1 VEAELVGQPFAW
13 SGQIG
18 AVLGEGLRDDAV
30 GSLWFAAAWVKP
42 SGVLRL
48 AQEAQ
53 AFRDRGGRIEG
64 ILGIDHGGATF
75 EGLEAALEWFDEV
88 FVFHHPG
95 ERTFHPKLYVA
106 QGERAAKVTM
116 GSGNF
121 TKGGLF
127 TNYEAA
133 VALTLDREDAGDEG
147 FLSDLRSYYDSL
159 LGMTGLCHRL
169 SEELIERL
177 REDPG
182 TNVVTE
188 RQANKKRN
196 LERRKEPSNV
206 FGRDAEAELL
216 DAVPTAVESAVA
228 KPGSDSGDAEIE
240 GGEAAGPVH
249 RWFKKLPPSD
259 AQQLDPEHS
268 SYSAAVTLVQAD
280 HPIKA
285 GTYFRD
291 DFFGEV
297 VWSNNVGEKAEA
309 TVEFEVS
316 IKGRANS
323 SETLTLVHD
332 PRFESDQGNR
342 TTLLRWGPL
351 NEYLRGQD
359 LSGEYLTLEALSD
372 GSYRLFIGAEPA
384 GEFLF

>member
-1 VEAELVGQPFAW
+1 MEAEFVGQPFAW
-13 SGQIG
+13 SEQIG
-18 AVLGEGLRDDAV
+18 AVLGEGLGDDAF

-48 AQEAQ
+48 AREAR

-64 ILGIDHGGATF
+64 IVGIDHGGATF
-75 EGLEAALEWFDEV
+75 EGLEAALEWFDDV

-106 QGERAAKVTM
+106 QGEKTAKVTM

-133 VALTLDREDAGDEG
+133 VALTLDREDAGDES

-159 LGMTGLCHRL
+159 LEMTGFCHRL

-206 FGRDAEAELL
+206 FGRDAEVELL
-216 DAVPTAVESAVA
+216 DAVPAAVETAA
-228 KPGSDSGDAEIE
+228 GKPGGDSGEAEIE
-240 GGEAAGPVH
+240 GGEAAEPVR
-249 RWFKKLPPSD
+249 RWFKELPAAD
-259 AQQLDPEHS
+259 AQQLDPARS
-268 SYSAAVTLVQAD
+268 SRTAAVTLVQMD
-280 HPIKA
+280 HPIEA

-291 DFFGEV
+291 VFFGEE

-309 TVEFEVS
+309 RVEFEVS
-316 IKGRANS
+316 IEGRAS
-323 SETLTLVHD
+323 STETLTLVHD
-332 PRFESDQGNR
+332 PRFESGQGNR

-351 NEYLRGQD
+351 NEYLRTHD

-372 GSYRLFIGAEPA
+372 GSYRLFIGPEPA
-384 GEFLF
+384 GEFLY

>member
-1 VEAELVGQPFAW
+1 MEAELVGQPFAS
-13 SGQIG
+13 SGQLG
-18 AVLGEGLRDDAV
+18 AVLGEELGDEAFT
-30 GSLWFAAAWVKP
+30 SFWFAAAWVKP

-48 AQEAQ
+48 AREAR

-75 EGLEAALEWFDEV
+75 EGLEAALEWFDDV

-106 QGERAAKVTM
+106 QGEELAKVTM

-121 TKGGLF
+121 SKGGLF

-133 VALTLDREDAGDEG
+133 VRLTLDRDDAGDEG

-159 LGMTGLCHRL
+159 LGMTGFCQPL

-177 REDPG
+177 RADPG
-182 TNVVTE
+182 TNVMTE

-196 LERRKEPSNV
+196 VERRKEPSQV
-206 FGRDAEAELL
+206 FGGDAEAELL
-216 DAVPTAVESAVA
+216 DAVPTAVGAAAA
-228 KPGSDSGDAEIE
+228 KSPREP
-240 GGEAAGPVH
+240 GEAVEAARPVR
-249 RWFKKLPPSD
+249 RWFKMLPPSD
-259 AQQLDPEHS
+259 AQQLPEHS
-268 SYSAAVTLVQAD
+268 SDTGAVTLVKAG

-291 DFFGEV
+291 EFFGEE
-297 VWSNNVGEKAEA
+297 VWSNNAGEKAEA
-309 TVEFEVS
+309 RVEFELS
-316 IKGRANS
+316 INGLAKS
-323 SETLTLVHD
+323 SQTLTLVHD

-351 NEYLRGQD
+351 NEYLRARD
-359 LSGEYLTLEALSD
+359 LSGEYLTLEAFSD
-372 GSYRLFIGAEPA
+372 GSYRLIIAAEPA
-384 GEFLF
+384 GEFLK

>member
-1 VEAELVGQPFAW
+1 VEAEFIGQPFAW
-13 SGQIG
+13 SEQIG
-18 AVLGEGLRDDAV
+18 AVLGEGLRDGAF
-30 GSLWFAAAWVKP
+30 GSLWFATAWVKP

-48 AQEAQ
+48 AREAE
-53 AFRDRGGRIEG
+53 AMRARGGRIEG

-75 EGLEAALEWFDEV
+75 EGLEAALERFDDV

-106 QGERAAKVTM
+106 QGERAAKVVM

-133 VALTLDREDAGDEG
+133 VALTLDRDDAEDER
-147 FLSDLRSYYDSL
+147 FLSALRSYYESL
-159 LGMTGLCHRL
+159 LEMTGFCHPL
-169 SEELIERL
+169 SEELIAQL

-196 LERRKEPSNV
+196 LQRRKQPSNV
-206 FGRDAEAELL
+206 FGRDTETELL
-216 DAVPTAVESAVA
+216 DAVPIAVETA
-228 KPGSDSGDAEIE
+228 GGDSGGGAETE
-240 GGEAAGPVH
+240 RDEVAAPVR
-249 RWFKKLPPSD
+249 RWFKKLPLAD

-268 SYSAAVTLVQAD
+268 SYSAAVTLVQAGLA
-280 HPIKA
+280 IEA

-291 DFFGEV
+291 DFFGEE
-297 VWSNNVGEKAEA
+297 VWSNNAGEKAEA
-309 TVEFEVS
+309 NVEFEVS
-316 IKGRANS
+316 IEGRAS
-323 SETLTLVHD
+323 SREILTLVHD

-351 NEYLRGQD
+351 NEYLRAHD
-359 LSGEYLTLEALSD
+359 LTHRYLTLEALSD
-372 GSYRLFIGAEPA
+372 GSYRLLIGAEPA
-384 GEFLF
+384 GEFIY

>member
-1 VEAELVGQPFAW
+1 VEAEFVGQPFAS

-18 AVLGEGLRDDAV
+18 AVLGEGLRDGV
-30 GSLWFAAAWVKP
+30 FESLWFTAAWVKP

-48 AQEAQ
+48 AQEAE
-53 AFRDRGGRIEG
+53 AFRERGGRIEG

-75 EGLEAALEWFDEV
+75 EGLESALEWFDDV

-95 ERTFHPKLYVA
+95 ERTFHPKLYVV
-106 QGERAAKVTM
+106 QGEKAAKVLM

-133 VALTLDREDAGDEG
+133 VALTLDRSDAGDEK

-188 RQANKKRN
+188 RQANKRRN
-196 LERRKEPSNV
+196 LDRRKEPSKV
-206 FGRDAEAELL
+206 FDREAETELL
-216 DAVPTAVESAVA
+216 DAVPIPVETA
-228 KPGSDSGDAEIE
+228 PGGGSGGTKTGDGKAAE
-240 GGEAAGPVH
+240 PVR
-249 RWFKKLPPSD
+249 RWFKQLPPSD
-259 AQQLDPEHS
+259 AQQLPRS
-268 SYSAAVTLVQAD
+268 SHSAAVTLVRED

-291 DFFGEV
+291 EFFGEV
-297 VWSNNVGEKAEA
+297 VWSNNAGEKAEA
-309 TVEFEVS
+309 SVEFEIS
-316 IKGRANS
+316 IEGRES
-323 SETLTLVHD
+323 SREVLTLVHD

-351 NEYLRGQD
+351 NEYLRTHD
-359 LSGEYLTLEALSD
+359 LSYSYLTLEALSD
-372 GSYRLFIGAEPA
+372 GSYRLFIGTEPA
-384 GEFLF
+384 GEFMY

>member
-1 VEAELVGQPFAW
+1 VEAEFVGQPFAW

-18 AVLGEGLRDDAV
+18 AVLGKELGDDAI
-30 GSLWFAAAWVKP
+30 GALWFATAWIKP

-48 AQEAQ
+48 AREAK
-53 AFRDRGGRIEG
+53 AFRERGGRIEG

-75 EGLEAALEWFDEV
+75 EGLEAALEWFDDV

-106 QGERAAKVTM
+106 QGERAAKVVM

-133 VALTLDREDAGDEG
+133 VVLTLDREDAGDER
-147 FLSDLRSYYDSL
+147 FLSDLRTYYDSL
-159 LGMTGLCHRL
+159 LAMTSFCQRL
-169 SEELIERL
+169 SEELIEQL
-177 REDPG
+177 RKDPG

-196 LERRKEPSNV
+196 LERRKEPSDV
-206 FGRDAEAELL
+206 FGKDTEAKLL
-216 DAVPTAVESAVA
+216 DAVAIAVETAA
-228 KPGSDSGDAEIE
+228 AEPGGGSDGAQVE
-240 GGEAAGPVH
+240 GGEAAEPVR
-249 RWFKKLPPSD
+249 RWFKQLPRAD
-259 AQQLDPEHS
+259 AQQLPDS
-268 SYSAAVTLVQAD
+268 SKSAAVTLVQEG

-291 DFFGEV
+291 DFFGEE

-309 TVEFEVS
+309 SVEFEVS
-316 IKGRANS
+316 VKGRAS
-323 SETLTLVHD
+323 SKEVLTLVHD

-351 NEYLRGQD
+351 NEYLRAHD
-359 LSGEYLTLEALSD
+359 LSGDYLTLEALSD
-372 GSYRLFIGAEPA
+372 GSYRLFIGAEPT
-384 GEFLF
+384 GEFIY